1 MGGVIIT
8 LTRGMGEPT
17 YRLSLTRCRS
27 VRLGGLFG
35 GRRFCTEDFC
45 WTLGSVLW
53 RLFRGEY
60 YTSLCVR
67 RGRGALNGSVLL
79 LVTAYL
85 PL

>member
-35 GRRFCTEDFC
+35 GRRFCTEDSF
-45 WTLGSVLW
+45 
-53 RLFRGEY
+53 
-60 YTSLCVR
+60 
-67 RGRGALNGSVLL
+67 LL
-79 LVTAYL
+79 DTRVCAVATFLR
-85 PL
+85 